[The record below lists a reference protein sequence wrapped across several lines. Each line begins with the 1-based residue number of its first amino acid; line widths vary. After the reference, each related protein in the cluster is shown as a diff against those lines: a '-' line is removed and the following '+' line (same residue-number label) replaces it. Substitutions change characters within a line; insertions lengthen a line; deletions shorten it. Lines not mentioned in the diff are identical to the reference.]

1 MNGKPLTRE
10 LIADPGRYRL
20 MMSLG
25 ERSLHVV
32 AACTAGDEEAVA
44 DTVGLAD
51 DSARALE
58 EAVYANPM
66 LLLPF
71 ARTDVVAVTGR
82 VHILPPSTAGCTD
95 AVDALTGIFDDD
107 RPVALADGIDTHT
120 SALMLLQRER
130 VNFIRRTFDRAAMH
144 SHLAVLGR
152 YLTRRSRLGNS
163 GKVFVNLRADS
174 LDILAFNSFGLAG
187 ANTFA
192 TSDDS
197 DAAYYAL
204 AVARECGLAADADE
218 FIISGDRRR
227 RASVSETLRRFAPAV
242 VPLIVPAS
250 AMAHLPKSAN
260 VPLELI
266 VLPLC
271 E

>member
-10 LIADPGRYRL
+10 LISDPGRYRL
-20 MMSLG
+20 LLSLG
-25 ERSLHVV
+25 DKSLHVV
-32 AACTAGDEEAVA
+32 ANCIAGDEESVA
-44 DTVGLAD
+44 DTIALAD
-51 DSARALE
+51 NSARTLE

-71 ARTDVVAVTGR
+71 ARTDVVVVSGR
-82 VHILPPSTAGCTD
+82 VHILTPDAADSAD
-95 AVDALTGIFDDD
+95 AVDALTEIFDDD
-107 RPVALADGIDTHT
+107 HPETFVDQIDSHN
-120 SALMLLQRER
+120 SALLLMPRER
-130 VNFIRRTFDRAAMH
+130 VNFVRRTFDRPTLH

-174 LDILAFNSFGLAG
+174 LDILAFNSLGLAA
-187 ANTFA
+187 ANTIA
-192 TSDDS
+192 VADDN

-204 AVARECGLAADADE
+204 AVAREVGLDIASDE

-227 RASVSETLRRFAPAV
+227 RASVAEILRRFASTV

-250 AMAHLPKSAN
+250 ATTYLPKN
-260 VPLELI
+260 VDTPLELI